1 VITDETLGTTETTR
15 GKVFGVGATVGGPGH
30 ALLAVLEVEE
40 RLLADSVD
48 GDWPGLVVARAT
60 LNHGQ
65 NANESR
71 ENSHVHQGV
80 TIGPVKI
87 EHLLY
92 VYIFLKCVKDIFF
105 SFFIE
110 SRWTKISF
118 LIEDILPL

>member
-1 VITDETLGTTETTR
+1 VITHETLDTTEAAGR
-15 GKVFGVGATVGGPGH
+15 KILSVRASVGRPRHT
-30 ALLAVLEVEE
+30 LLAILEVEDG
-40 RLLADSVD
+40 LLTDSTD
-48 GDWPGLVVARAT
+48 GDRPGLIVARLT
-60 LNHGQ
+60 LDDGQ
-65 NANESR
+65 NANEGH
-71 ENSHVHQGV
+71 ENDNVHQGV
-80 TIGPVKI
+80 TIGPVKV